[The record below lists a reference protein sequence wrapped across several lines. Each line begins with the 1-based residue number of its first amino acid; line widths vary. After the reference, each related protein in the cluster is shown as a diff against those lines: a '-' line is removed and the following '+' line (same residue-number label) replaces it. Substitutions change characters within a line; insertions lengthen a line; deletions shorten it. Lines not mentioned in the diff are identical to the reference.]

1 MRKTTIAIKLKL
13 YINVIS
19 SVVLYIQSG
28 IDMQN
33 FIRVAF
39 LAFFLTLHTSVSFLD
54 IPIKGIVID
63 I

>member
-33 FIRVAF
+33 FIRVAL
-39 LAFFLTLHTSVSFLD
+39 LAFLLTLHTSVSFID
-54 IPIKGIVID
+54 IPIEGIVID
-63 I
+63 N